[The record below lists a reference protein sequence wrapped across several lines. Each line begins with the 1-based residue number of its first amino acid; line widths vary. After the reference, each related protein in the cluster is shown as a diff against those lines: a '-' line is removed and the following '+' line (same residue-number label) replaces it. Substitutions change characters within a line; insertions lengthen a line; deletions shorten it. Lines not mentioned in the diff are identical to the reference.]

1 LFIYFT
7 HSSLL
12 HFIVSHEKG
21 YQVYLTMA
29 TEDDRALATQVVLK
43 ALEDVVQYIPGEEDE
58 DEIGVRRVAFFNTFL
73 KALPDHL
80 LLWTQSVEIP
90 EGMTASLL
98 APGVRL
104 KLDLPGTIATLA
116 SEFDQ
121 SQNKVSPRL
130 QEVVDMIN
138 SHKDV
143 YAELHGVIP
152 HDDPEEDGTRGNG
165 LKIDTDLEDEAVT
178 KVYMLLE
185 DADRLPTRVNVKFDD
200 NWEKRWAIK
209 HSDGVVTYVP
219 VDHPQVKHL
228 EELYAAGLPITVGK
242 VARTTPRKRKSI
254 EDPID
259 ESNKATPGR
268 TTRKTS
274 LANLMEKA
282 CADKVRDI
290 KLLIP
295 GRRALLQRLN
305 PGMPES
311 MILLR
316 ALGWAKREMEYRNR
330 FQPSEHRDAVARNAY
345 ELLIGPVNFNL
356 DSAQIKNVEVHY
368 DRYLHRQHG
377 YHIDEKRDGQHN

>member
-1 LFIYFT
+1 
-7 HSSLL
+7 
-12 HFIVSHEKG
+12 
-21 YQVYLTMA
+21 MA
-29 TEDDRALATQVVLK
+29 IEDDRALAIKVVLK
-43 ALEDVVQYIPGEEDE
+43 ALEDVVQYVPGEEGE

-73 KALPDHL
+73 SVLPDHL

-90 EGMTASLL
+90 EGMTASVL

-130 QEVVDMIN
+130 QEVVDVIN
-138 SHKDV
+138 SHRDV
-143 YAELHGVIP
+143 YAELHSVIP
-152 HDDPEEDGTRGNG
+152 HDAPEEDGTQGDNEG
-165 LKIDTDLEDEAVT
+165 LNVNVDLEDDDMTVVDKILA
-178 KVYMLLE
+178 
-185 DADRLPTRVNVKFDD
+185 DADGIPDRVDVKLHGERETC
-200 NWEKRWAIK
+200 WEIT
-209 HSDGVVTYVP
+209 HSNGIHTYVP
-219 VDHPQVKHL
+219 SNHPHVKHL
-228 EELYAAGLPITVGK
+228 ETLHAAGQPITLGK
-242 VARTTPRKRKSI
+242 ATRATTPRKRKPT

-259 ESNKATPGR
+259 ESNKETPAR

-305 PGMPES
+305 PGMPENL
-311 MILLR
+311 ILLR

-330 FQPSEHRDAVARNAY
+330 FHPSEHRDAVARNAY
-345 ELLIGPVNFNL
+345 ELLIGPLNFNL

-368 DRYLHRQHG
+368 DRYLHRQYG
-377 YHIDEKRDGQHN
+377 YHIDDKKDGQRN